1 MSQRIK
7 LLDESFGLFTLLL
20 GWDEEDVDVGENTAG
35 GNSGVAKESVELLI
49 VADGQLNVSWD
60 DSGLLVV
67 LGGVSSEFENLSG
80 EVFENCSKVN
90 WGTSTNTGG
99 VFALLEV
106 AADAAHWE
114 LESSLG
120 RLGGRLGSGLAS
132 ATAGK

>member
-1 MSQRIK
+1 MSQRIR
-7 LLDESFGLFTLLL
+7 LLSESFGLFTLLL

-80 EVFENCSKVN
+80 EVFEDCSEID
-90 WGTSTNTGG
+90 WGTSTDTFSVSAVLEETGNTTN
-99 VFALLEV
+99 
-106 AADAAHWE
+106 WE
-114 LESSLG
+114 LKTSLG
-120 RLGGRLGSGLAS
+120 
-132 ATAGK
+132 